1 MPTWTEEE
9 YTQWVKEHGLTTKD
23 PTPPPKKQKYNNH
36 KTIVDGIYFDSQL
49 EADKY
54 SELKL
59 SLHMGVI
66 AGFCR
71 QPEFILLEGL
81 GLTKP
86 ETYRADF
93 IVFNLDGAYEII
105 DTKGVQTEVFRI
117 KAKQFKH
124 KFPRLEL
131 KIEQGRGDG

>member
-1 MPTWTEEE
+1 MNWTEQE
-9 YTQWVKEHGLTTKD
+9 YADYLKRTGKAPE
-23 PTPPPKKQKYNNH
+23 PEKKKPKYNNNRVV
-36 KTIVDGIYFDSQL
+36 VDGINFDSQL

-54 SELKL
+54 LDLKL
-59 SLHMGVI
+59 QLRMGTI

-71 QPEFILLEGL
+71 QPEFILIEGL

-93 IVFNLDGAYEII
+93 VVFHNDGTFEII
-105 DTKGVQTEVFRI
+105 DTKGMQTEVFRI
-117 KAKQFKH
+117 KHKQFKQ

-131 KIEQGRGDG
+131 KIEGRDDG

>member
-1 MPTWTEEE
+1 MGDEMNWTEEQLADFYKRTGKPQPE
-9 YTQWVKEHGLTTKD
+9 PE
-23 PTPPPKKQKYNNH
+23 KKAKYGNH
-36 KTIVDGIYFDSQL
+36 KVIVDGIGFDSQF

-59 SLHMGVI
+59 SLRMGMI

-86 ETYRADF
+86 EIYKADF
-93 IVFNLDGAYEII
+93 IVFNLDGTAEVI
-105 DTKGVQTEVFRI
+105 DTKGFETEVFKI
-117 KAKQFKH
+117 KHKQFKA

-131 KIEQGRGDG
+131 KVERRDG

>member
-1 MPTWTEEE
+1 MNYSEEWYADYCKRKGIAQPE
-9 YTQWVKEHGLTTKD
+9 PE
-23 PTPPPKKQKYNNH
+23 KKAKYGNNRPM
-36 KTIVDGIYFDSQL
+36 VDGMYFDSQL

-71 QPEFILLEGL
+71 QPEFILQEGF

-86 ETYRADF
+86 ICYRADF
-93 IVFNLDGAYEII
+93 VVFNLDGTAEVI
-105 DTKGVQTEVFRI
+105 DTKGFETETFKI
-117 KAKQFKH
+117 KHKLFKA

-131 KIEQGRGDG
+131 KLETKD

>member
-1 MPTWTEEE
+1 MSWTEEQFAE
-9 YTQWVKEHGLTTKD
+9 WQKKKGIEPEPEKKK
-23 PTPPPKKQKYNNH
+23 PKYGNGRP
-36 KTIVDGIYFDSQL
+36 IVEGIYFDSQL

-81 GLTKP
+81 GLTRP

-93 IVFNLDGAYEII
+93 IVFNLDGTYEII
-105 DTKGVQTEVFRI
+105 DTKGFCNEVFKI

-131 KIEQGRGDG
+131 KIEGRE